1 MTAPTLILAESDLLD
16 PLSTFPLELQVLPP
30 VDLFVVA
37 SYAPIAN
44 DHPAYNLV
52 SLNTAPRSSEGVA
65 WPTGVQ
71 RFGKPAS

>member
-16 PLSTFPLELQVLPP
+16 PLSTFSLELQVLPP
-30 VDLFVVA
+30 ADLFVVA
-37 SYAPIAN
+37 SYPPIA

-52 SLNTAPRSSEGVA
+52 SFDTTPRSSDGLV

-71 RFGKPAS
+71 RFGKAPS